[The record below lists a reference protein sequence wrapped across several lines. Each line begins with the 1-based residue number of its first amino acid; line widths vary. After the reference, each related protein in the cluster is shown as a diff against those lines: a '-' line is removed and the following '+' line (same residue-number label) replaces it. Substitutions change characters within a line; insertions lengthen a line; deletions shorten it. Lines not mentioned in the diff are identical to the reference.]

1 MVNFALV
8 VLYILLPVALYE
20 HCTIYTVLF
29 VCHYITCIHNYRLF
43 AHTMVLVSPAKPDT
57 CTWER
62 LWCQAYIWICR
73 LGIYLVFMN
82 ILIHIHIANSQA
94 SVETTGG
101 AAVVITYSAI
111 WLDCTHGYSRTNLY
125 IGLIPDPPPRVL
137 VWGSDFARLGRSR
150 ARGQMQLG

>member
-82 ILIHIHIANSQA
+82 ILIHIHIAKLSGLSWNHRRCCSSNHVFCNLIGLHSWLQQNK
-94 SVETTGG
+94 SVYRLDSRPSSTSTC
-101 AAVVITYSAI
+101 VRI
-111 WLDCTHGYSRTNLY
+111 WLCQT
-125 IGLIPDPPPRVL
+125 
-137 VWGSDFARLGRSR
+137 RS
-150 ARGQMQLG
+150 